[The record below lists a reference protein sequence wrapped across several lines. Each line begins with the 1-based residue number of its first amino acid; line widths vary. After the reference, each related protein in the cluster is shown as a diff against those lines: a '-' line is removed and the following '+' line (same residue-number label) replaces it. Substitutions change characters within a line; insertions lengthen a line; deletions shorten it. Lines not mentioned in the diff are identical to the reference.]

1 MLVSASPSLFPFV
14 SIFLPFSSFRCSFP
28 LLSRAVFRIKEG
40 LNVKLSIH
48 WFSKKIRKYT
58 DRMFPFVDSF
68 AVRRDN
74 HFDFTTARS
83 DPIQSDPIRS
93 KELNKFDH
101 LDRKSAE
108 SNARVAWWKHDIHPS
123 SFRRTQQDDMGKG
136 RRWRRWRKRRRI
148 KRKRRGGGVDRG
160 W

>member
-58 DRMFPFVDSF
+58 NRMFPFVDSF

-93 KELNKFDH
+93 KEINKFDH
-101 LDRKSAE
+101 LDRKSADRMQGLRGE
-108 SNARVAWWKHDIHPS
+108 STIYTRLVFDEPNRMIWE
-123 SFRRTQQDDMGKG
+123 RGE
-136 RRWRRWRKRRRI
+136 
-148 KRKRRGGGVDRG
+148 GGGGGERG
-160 W
+160 EE

>member
-14 SIFLPFSSFRCSFP
+14 SILLPFSSFRCSFP

-40 LNVKLSIH
+40 LNVKLFIH

-74 HFDFTTARS
+74 HFDFTTTRS
-83 DPIQSDPIRS
+83 DPIQSDLMS
-93 KELNKFDH
+93 
-101 LDRKSAE
+101 
-108 SNARVAWWKHDIHPS
+108 
-123 SFRRTQQDDMGKG
+123 
-136 RRWRRWRKRRRI
+136 
-148 KRKRRGGGVDRG
+148 
-160 W
+160 